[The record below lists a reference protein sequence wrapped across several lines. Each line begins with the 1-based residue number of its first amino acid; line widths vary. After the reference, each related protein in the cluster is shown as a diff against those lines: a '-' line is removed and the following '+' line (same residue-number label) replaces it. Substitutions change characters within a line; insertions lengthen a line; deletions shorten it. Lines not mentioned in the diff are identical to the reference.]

1 MLTKPELLVPVG
13 SIESFHA
20 AREAGADAVYLGLK
34 KFNARGRA
42 KNLTYNQLQE
52 LCIVAKKHRL
62 KVYITLNTVVK
73 NAELAELLE
82 VLQFL
87 SQIKVDAII
96 IQDWGVYHI
105 AKNYFPNL
113 ILHASTQM
121 GNHNSVGMQF
131 SKDKG
136 IKRVVLSRETTL
148 SELDYIQKNTDIETE
163 VFVHGALCYSLSG
176 MCLFSSYLG
185 GRGANRGLCAQPC
198 RRSFAEGKNKRFVF
212 NLKDNQ
218 QLDQLGNITK
228 TGVRSLKIEGRM
240 KSADYT
246 YRVTKA
252 YRNKLDNSNVGQDF
266 DDLARPK
273 TTYFL
278 GGNVGDGITDQTM
291 IGKWIGNIEKI
302 ADDYF
307 YIKTSVNIQVGN
319 RIRIQRMGSDEKF
332 NLKIKDLIEED
343 GLLEISNPD
352 HDVKVDD
359 QVYLVDINE
368 KKFPSKFKD
377 IKVNRIER
385 LNYNVQKK
393 ILNSLRLKE
402 TKQGREEV
410 FVRINSMQW
419 LRKINLNEVDGLILS
434 FSKKGW
440 GSFDAWAPFI
450 QKFKRKIY
458 LELPKF
464 IPEKSLPFYTS
475 LVKKLASSGID
486 NVFVSHLSQ
495 SKILGK
501 KSRVFTNENVYV
513 FNDAVVKVLQKENVN
528 AYIYPL
534 ENDFE
539 NLLRGSSRNGIVPVY
554 FYPELFH
561 SRMPI
566 KLENDETVL
575 ENDEGAKFRRFR
587 KDGITSIVP
596 EVPVSLLQYKNKLK
610 NKGFHRYLI
619 DVSYDNPSKNLVKK
633 LLTRLKHSEQVQPST
648 TFNFRKELQ

>member
-42 KNLTYNQLQE
+42 KNLTYHQLQE
-52 LCIVAKKHRL
+52 LCIVAKKHQL

-96 IQDWGVYHI
+96 IQDWGVYYI
-105 AKNYFPNL
+105 AKKYFPTL

-148 SELDYIQKNTDIETE
+148 SELDCIQNNTDIETE
-163 VFVHGALCYSLSG
+163 IFVHGALCYSLSG

-198 RRSFAEGKNKRFVF
+198 RRSFTESNSERFVF

-218 QLDQLGNITK
+218 QLDQLEKITK
-228 TGVRSLKIEGRM
+228 TGVHSLKIEGRM

-252 YRNKLDNSNVGQDF
+252 YRNKLDNSNAEHDF

-278 GGNVGDGITDQTM
+278 GGNVSDGITDQTM
-291 IGKWIGNIEKI
+291 IGKWIGNIEKVENG
-302 ADDYF
+302 YF
-307 YIKTSVNIQVGN
+307 NIKTSVDIQVGN
-319 RIRIQRMGSDEKF
+319 RIRIQRLGSDEKF
-332 NLKIKDLIEED
+332 NLKIKELIAED
-343 GLLEISNPD
+343 GLLKILNAD
-352 HDVKVDD
+352 LDVKEDD
-359 QVYLVDINE
+359 HVYLVDLNE

-377 IKVNRIER
+377 IKVKRIER
-385 LNYNVQKK
+385 LHYNLQKK

-402 TKQGREEV
+402 AKQGREEV
-410 FVRINSMQW
+410 FIRINSMQW

-434 FSKKGW
+434 YSKKGW
-440 GSFDAWAPFI
+440 VNFDAKAPFI

-458 LELPKF
+458 IELPKF
-464 IPEKSLPFYTS
+464 IPEKSVAFYKN
-475 LVKKLASSGID
+475 LVKNLASDGLE
-486 NVFVSHLSQ
+486 NVFISHLSQ
-495 SKILGK
+495 TKILEK

-513 FNDAVVKVLQKENVN
+513 FNDAAVKVLQKENVN

-566 KLENDETVL
+566 KLEKDESVL

-587 KDGITSIVP
+587 KDGVTSIVP

-610 NKGFHRYLI
+610 NKGFCRFLI

-633 LLTRLKHSEQVQPST
+633 LLTRLKLSEQVQPST